1 MYCHSEIDD
10 YRIEFTEYA
19 NVSQVKYVLFCIELS
34 FSGIYIRY
42 TRVAFKNLLLTLWAM
57 HERIFEH
64 MWTAKTQ
71 LWLRIWDKKSNE

>member
-34 FSGIYIRY
+34 FSGIYMRY
-42 TRVAFKNLLLTLWAM
+42 TRVAFKNSLLTLWIEPCTNVSLSICGQRRPSSDSASGT
-57 HERIFEH
+57 I
-64 MWTAKTQ
+64 
-71 LWLRIWDKKSNE
+71 